1 MELLEYQKSSFSRFL
16 VLKWLHRIKK
26 KKEKKKENEKLKNHS
41 KPPKLVRK
49 SLSSNSNKSRKLFF
63 FSIENLFLSLP
74 VTRSA
79 GHNTILP
86 SNISISKMLKVGIV
100 FTGHFFKEFLI
111 SFLIISRLIYFGLLV
126 L

>member
-1 MELLEYQKSSFSRFL
+1 MSKIEFFKVSGIEMVTQNQ
-16 VLKWLHRIKK
+16 KK
-26 KKEKKKENEKLKNHS
+26 KRKKKENEKLKNHS

-63 FSIENLFLSLP
+63 FIENLFLSLP

-86 SNISISKMLKVGIV
+86 SNSSISKMLKVGIV
-100 FTGHFFKEFLI
+100 FTGHFLK
-111 SFLIISRLIYFGLLV
+111 SF
-126 L
+126 